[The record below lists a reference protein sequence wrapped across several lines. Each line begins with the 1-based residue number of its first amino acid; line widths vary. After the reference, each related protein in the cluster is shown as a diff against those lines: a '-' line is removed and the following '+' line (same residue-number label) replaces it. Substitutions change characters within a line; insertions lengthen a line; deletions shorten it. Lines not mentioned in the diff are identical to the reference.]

1 MAISDSLSGL
11 MKWMERP
18 EWAGEFRTV
27 FAEHVGEA
35 CEQAGVDVGDL
46 AGLLGDY
53 TAMILFGCA
62 FEDFLTRTDA
72 EGGRNIVA
80 DYLKR
85 RGWKESVT
93 NKRYIQALRDS
104 EMSLYEISEVV
115 PGRSFLARDM
125 VRDGKPV
132 RVSEQTAT
140 KTLRQWDRLATR
152 IVELNGRHV
161 MSGGTLPFDH
171 PLSEELLRELRSARR
186 QMRGTFKE
194 WSREHDLPLGAATQ
208 REVADGLALGWSAPL
223 FSAMWLEDALDRVLG
238 NKKPH
243 LVNTDGDDIE
253 SCHVRFP
260 LRPGTLVQQV
270 RARLDAVT
278 ELRSDGDDRWTW
290 SDAPDRQTEAPRA
303 TEQAAGRTIAVTG
316 MMMGEDGVSLGN
328 VELVGEAVVLGTN
341 SRRRAARGET
351 LLAQM
356 LDGLV
361 GVPLTE
367 SQTVDQMLDARPRD
381 AAPHESTIPSE
392 VQAEIVHAMLD
403 KHYRAQLDQPVPA
416 LGDVSP
422 RAAARTAPGRR
433 KLVAWLKY
441 LENRTAGQKAAGDPT
456 GDYDFGWMW
465 AELGVEALRK

>member
-1 MAISDSLSGL
+1 MAMSDSLFGL

-18 EWAGEFRTV
+18 EWSGEFRTV
-27 FAEHVGEA
+27 FAEHVGEV
-35 CEQAGVDVGDL
+35 CEEAGVDVGDL
-46 AGLLGDY
+46 GELLGDD
-53 TAMILFGCA
+53 AAVILFGCA

-72 EGGRNIVA
+72 EGERNIVA

-93 NKRYIQALRDS
+93 NKRYMQALRDS
-104 EMSLYEISEVV
+104 EMSLYEVSEVV
-115 PGRSFLARDM
+115 PGQSFLARDM

-161 MSGGTLPFDH
+161 MSGGTLPFNH
-171 PLSEELLRELRSARR
+171 PLSEELLRELRSARHE
-186 QMRGTFKE
+186 MRDSLKT
-194 WSREHDLPLGAATQ
+194 WSRELEVPLDAATR
-208 REVADGLALGWSAPL
+208 REVADDLALGWSAPL
-223 FSAMWLEDALDRVLG
+223 FSAMWLEDALDRALG

-243 LVNTDGDDIE
+243 LVNSDGDDIE
-253 SCHVRFP
+253 FCHVRFP
-260 LRPGTLVQQV
+260 LRPGTSAEQV
-270 RARLDAVT
+270 RARLDGVT
-278 ELRSDGDDRWTW
+278 ELRSDGDDRWNW
-290 SDAPDRQTEAPRA
+290 AEAPDRQTEAPRA
-303 TEQAAGRTIAVTG
+303 KGQAAGSTVAVTT

-328 VELVGEAVVLGTN
+328 VELVEEAVVFGTN
-341 SRRRAARGET
+341 SRARAARGQA
-351 LLAQM
+351 LLTPA

-367 SQTVDQMLDARPRD
+367 IQTVEQMLAARPAD
-381 AAPHESTIPSE
+381 AVPAESRIPSE

-422 RAAARTAPGRR
+422 REAARTASGRN

-441 LENRTAGQKAAGDPT
+441 LENGTAGQKAAGDPM